1 MIEIPRACSN
11 SIQSDFAATLVR
23 TRLNGAGQVHCAC
36 VEQEFLSQRRLS
48 RVRVR
53 NNGKGAPPKH
63 FSRQFFGRRL
73 FNRQRHGRPPPTSEQ
88 STLLSSSR
96 RTAASSVRGWGRL
109 QEGGLRHVPI
119 KGDGQAARFVA
130 AATETSRVL
139 KKTRQHRSRIAQKTL
154 GAHRLAPVRRLEATS
169 SSPRAPQRT
178 AMGKELVSAGSGRA
192 GENDDDSP
200 PRHCRL
206 TASPA
211 SANVSRHW
219 ALTVSRPFTNLTC
232 IILHVVNLIIL
243 RVADLTAA
251 SLDGFFEHP
260 AGTSIGTA
268 PSSIFP
274 TEQVQNG
281 FSTAC

>member
-1 MIEIPRACSN
+1 M
-11 SIQSDFAATLVR
+11 
-23 TRLNGAGQVHCAC
+23 
-36 VEQEFLSQRRLS
+36 
-48 RVRVR
+48 
-53 NNGKGAPPKH
+53 
-63 FSRQFFGRRL
+63 
-73 FNRQRHGRPPPTSEQ
+73 
-88 STLLSSSR
+88 
-96 RTAASSVRGWGRL
+96 
-109 QEGGLRHVPI
+109 RHVPI

-178 AMGKELVSAGSGRA
+178 AREKSLSRQARGGRVKMMTIR
-192 GENDDDSP
+192 P
-200 PRHCRL
+200 RRHCRL